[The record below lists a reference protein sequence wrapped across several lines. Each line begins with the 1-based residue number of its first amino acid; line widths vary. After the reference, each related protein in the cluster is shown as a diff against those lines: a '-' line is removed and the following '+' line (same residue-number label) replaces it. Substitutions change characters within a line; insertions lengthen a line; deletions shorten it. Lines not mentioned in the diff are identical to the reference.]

1 VQPAPG
7 RWVDLYGAPP
17 RPRWTARLVGV
28 VVVLALLTG
37 VLEVRLA
44 QLQVAQGGHLS
55 AVAEQNRVHRLVLE
69 ADRGIIYDRH
79 GTQLVVNQASWRLE
93 LVPAALPVD
102 AGRRAA
108 EISMVARLGGIAEPQ
123 LRQLLARAPDL
134 YLPVLLKDGLD
145 HKQALVFQE
154 RLPELPGV
162 QLTPR
167 TFRLYTDP
175 LTFAHVIGYTGRID
189 PDEYRLLRRQGY
201 RADGSIGKTGL
212 EAGLEAELRGS
223 DGWADVEASS
233 RGELVRTL
241 ASQEPLAGRDVYLS
255 IDSGLQ
261 RAVRDYLEAG
271 IRAARVRAGA
281 ALVVDP
287 QTGEVLSLVSLP
299 SFDTNLF
306 TRGISGADYQRLLQ
320 DPARPLNDRA
330 LAGLYPPG
338 STFKMVTAA
347 AALQEGRINADTVLP
362 CPAAITYG
370 GWVYQN
376 WAGYD
381 MGRMDLVKAIAVSCD
396 TYFYVAADR
405 VGDVALGAYARA
417 FGYGRSPGIEI
428 PGAAAGLAPDRDW
441 LQSTC
446 PSGQTCTWNPGE
458 TLTMGIGQSYTLTT
472 PLIQAMYVSAVA
484 NGGRLLEPTLVHQ
497 VRDPAGKQSRNTQPS
512 LVQQVPV
519 SAANLGVV
527 KEGMRQCL
535 QAPYGTGFLFRLDGF
550 KYDGGC
556 KTGTAQY
563 GGSAETLPT
572 HAWFTFFAPYAQPEI
587 AIVVL
592 VEGGGEGHEAAEPI
606 AVRIAD
612 YYFAH
617 RDQVRQ

>member
-1 VQPAPG
+1 
-7 RWVDLYGAPP
+7 
-17 RPRWTARLVGV
+17 V
-28 VVVLALLTG
+28 VVVLALLTA

-44 QLQVAQGGHLS
+44 QLQVGQGAQLS
-55 AVAEQNRVHRLVLE
+55 AAAEQYRVHRLVLD

-79 GTQLVVNQASWRLE
+79 GAQLVVNQATWRLD

-108 EISMVARLGGIAEPQ
+108 EISTVARLGGVAEPQ

-134 YLPVLLKDGLD
+134 YLPVLVKDGLD
-145 HKQALVFQE
+145 HTQALVFQE

-167 TFRLYTDP
+167 AFRLYTDP

-189 PDEYRLLRRQGY
+189 QDEYRLLRQQGY
-201 RADGSIGKTGL
+201 RADGNIGKTGL
-212 EAGLEAELRGS
+212 EAGLETLLRGQ

-233 RGELVRTL
+233 RGEMVRTL
-241 ASQEPLAGRDVYLS
+241 ASQEPVAGRDVYLS

-271 IRAARVRAGA
+271 IRAAKVRAGA
-281 ALVVDP
+281 AVVVDP
-287 QTGEVLSLVSLP
+287 QTGEVLALVSLP
-299 SFDTNLF
+299 SFDSNLF
-306 TRGISGADYQRLLQ
+306 TRGISASDYQRLIQ

-330 LAGLYPPG
+330 LAGVYPPG
-338 STFKMVTAA
+338 STFKMITAA

-362 CPAAITYG
+362 CPPAITYG
-370 GWVYQN
+370 GWVYRN

-396 TYFYVAADR
+396 TYFYVAADL
-405 VGDVALGAYARA
+405 VGDVALAAYARA

-428 PGAAAGLAPDRDW
+428 PGAAAGLAPDRNW
-441 LQSTC
+441 LLSTC
-446 PSGQTCTWNPGE
+446 PAGQTCTWNPGE

-484 NGGRLLEPTLVHQ
+484 NGGRLLEPTLTHQ
-497 VRDPAGKQSRNTQPS
+497 VRDPSGKPTRSMQPR

-535 QAPYGTGFLFRLDGF
+535 QASYGTGFLFRLDGF

-572 HAWFTFFAPYAQPEI
+572 HAWFTFFAPYDQPEI
-587 AIVVL
+587 AIAVL

-606 AVRIAD
+606 AVKIAD

-617 RDQVRQ
+617 REQVRG

>member
-1 VQPAPG
+1 M
-7 RWVDLYGAPP
+7 
-17 RPRWTARLVGV
+17 
-28 VVVLALLTG
+28 ALLTG
-37 VLEVRLA
+37 VLEARLA

-55 AVAEQNRVHRLVLE
+55 ALAEQNRVHRLVLE

-79 GTQLVVNQASWRLE
+79 GLQLVVNQASWKLE

-102 AGRRAA
+102 AGRRAI
-108 EISMVARLGGIAEPQ
+108 EISTVARLGGIAEPQ

-134 YLPVLLKDGLD
+134 YLPVLLKEGLD
-145 HKQALVFQE
+145 HTQALVFQE

-162 QLTPR
+162 QLTPH

-189 PDEYRLLRRQGY
+189 QDEFRVLRQKGY
-201 RADGSIGKTGL
+201 RADRSIGKTGL
-212 EAGLEAELRGS
+212 EAGLEAELRGG
-223 DGWADVEASS
+223 DGWADVETSS
-233 RGELVRTL
+233 RGEMVRTV
-241 ASQEPLAGRDVYLS
+241 ASQEPLAGHDVYLS

-261 RAVRDYLEAG
+261 RAVRDYLDAG

-287 QTGEVLSLVSLP
+287 QTGELLSLVSLP
-299 SFDTNLF
+299 SFDPNLF
-306 TRGISGADYQRLLQ
+306 TRGISGADYRRLLL
-320 DPARPLNDRA
+320 DPGRPLNDRA
-330 LAGLYPPG
+330 LDGVYPPG
-338 STFKMVTAA
+338 STFKMITAA

-370 GWVYQN
+370 GWVYRN

-381 MGRMDLVKAIAVSCD
+381 MGSMDLVKAIAVSCD

-405 VGDVALGAYARA
+405 VGDTALAAYARA

-428 PGAAAGLAPDRDW
+428 PDAAAGLAPDRNW

-484 NGGRLLEPTLVHQ
+484 NGGRLLEPTLLHQ
-497 VRDPAGKQSRNTQPS
+497 VRDPAGQQTRNQQPS
-512 LVQQVPV
+512 LVQQIPV

-556 KTGTAQY
+556 KTGTAQF
-563 GGSAETLPT
+563 GESAGTLPT
-572 HAWFTFFAPYAQPEI
+572 HAWFTFFAPYDQPEI

-606 AVRIAD
+606 AVKIAD

-617 RDQVRQ
+617 RDQVRR